1 MNKILVFIILFLTV
15 VGFIGGIGYSVY
27 QSAWVIAA
35 GQVIVGCMAWPEL
48 KRYWKK
54 LID

>member
-35 GQVIVGCMAWPEL
+35 GQVIVGCMAWPKVKEL
-48 KRYWKK
+48 FQK
-54 LID
+54 LVE